1 MANQLQET
9 IILGLLVGDSLF
21 SQGKAPEVALL
32 LWSAVCSLGV
42 LLIDH
47 LLSNS
52 LPRTTHGGL
61 NSRMASLL
69 PGMTS
74 LFFAFEA
81 KRSVA
86 FQKSCFSCSPSSHA
100 FLGEAAGTQAHGN
113 LQTLF
118 SQPQRQH
125 CPLHHPC
132 VVSTWDMWEPT
143 LSNCIMNFPPVD
155 FYTTDK
161 SLNTKSITENIQLKH
176 IDMREKFY
184 AFLHV
189 NSFAE
194 RLLSEDKMCGFEPV
208 SVFKGISPWISEG
221 LLCVWNSKFHQWWKT
236 SFLYL
241 VLQVS

>member
-1 MANQLQET
+1 M
-9 IILGLLVGDSLF
+9 GDSLF

-32 LWSAVCSLGV
+32 LWSAVCSLRV

-47 LLSNS
+47 PLSNS

-74 LFFAFEA
+74 LFFAFET
-81 KRSVA
+81 KHSVA

-113 LQTLF
+113 LSPLF
-118 SQPQRQH
+118 SATKTAL
-125 CPLHHPC
+125 PLTSSLCGEYMGHVRAH
-132 VVSTWDMWEPT
+132 TEQ
-143 LSNCIMNFPPVD
+143 LHFPPVN

-194 RLLSEDKMCGFEPV
+194 RLLSDDRMCGFEPV
-208 SVFKGISPWISEG
+208 SVFKGVSPWISEG